1 MTYALR
7 NLGVGIFSVSCIPSP
22 LECVVLAL
30 DTLTYA
36 IFLVGGGVAYLI
48 VGFSYFAT
56 GT

>member
-7 NLGVGIFSVSCIPSP
+7 NLGVGIFSVSCIPIP

-36 IFLVGGGVAYLI
+36 IFFGGGVASLI
-48 VGFSYFAT
+48 VIFSYFAT